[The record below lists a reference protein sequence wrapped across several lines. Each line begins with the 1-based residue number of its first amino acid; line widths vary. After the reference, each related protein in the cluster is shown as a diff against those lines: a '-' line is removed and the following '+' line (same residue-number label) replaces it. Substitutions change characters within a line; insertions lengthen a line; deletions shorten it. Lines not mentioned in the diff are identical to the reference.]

1 MNMDEIEQA
10 SRRAWPALEEMET
23 PLGVLRYAAGV
34 SRRSN
39 SMNPVCDR
47 SFDPQTILECSEQF
61 FAARDLPSVIR
72 VVAPRGQLS
81 ASHYLL
87 DAMLGQHGY
96 LAEAP
101 TLVMV
106 APLVSSINR
115 SSYESVCKEEW
126 LEAWYMVKELAAD
139 SLPVHQAM
147 LARISDSCHFALRRN
162 ANGEPDVTAM
172 AVASGSCV
180 GIFGVVTASG
190 VRRQG
195 LAQSLI
201 TELMAW
207 GREQGARYAYLQ
219 VEAVNTAARSLYEN
233 NGFKEFYSYW
243 YRCKE
248 LNNYQPPRS
257 TS

>member
-1 MNMDEIEQA
+1 MDMNEIEQA

-39 SMNPVCDR
+39 SMNPVVDR
-47 SFDPQTILECSEQF
+47 SFDPQTVLECSEQF
-61 FAARDLPSVIR
+61 FAERDLPSVIR
-72 VVAPRGQLS
+72 VVAPQGQLS

-87 DAMLGQHGY
+87 DAMLGQSGY

-106 APLVSSINR
+106 APLQGSIPGSSCEAVS
-115 SSYESVCKEEW
+115 KQDW
-126 LEAWYMVKELAAD
+126 LEAWYVVKK
-139 SLPVHQAM
+139 LPEASMAIHKAM
-147 LARISDSCHFALRRN
+147 LERISDSCHFIVRRN
-162 ANGEPDVTAM
+162 ANGVAIASAM
-172 AVASGSCV
+172 AVASGPSV
-180 GIFGVVTASG
+180 GIFGVATASG
-190 VRRQG
+190 HRRQG
-195 LAQSLI
+195 LGQGLI

-207 GREQGARYAYLQ
+207 GREQGGKYAYLQ
-219 VEAVNTAARSLYEN
+219 VEAINSAARSLYEN

-243 YRCKE
+243 YRSKE